1 MSGLS
6 VLYFLFLVF
15 IIFLN
20 WQQVKQLMYWLD
32 PNLRY
37 AKREADIMVSGVV
50 LRRKSFSDLRRPV
63 VLIVRGYLPCFL

>member
-1 MSGLS
+1 MYMYIVMLFQCKIATINGSSDWLIGLS

-20 WQQVKQLMYWLD
+20 WEQVKGLMYWLD

-37 AKREADIMVSGVV
+37 AKREADIMV
-50 LRRKSFSDLRRPV
+50 L
-63 VLIVRGYLPCFL
+63 